1 MDWFEIDRTITQA
14 AMAAM
19 AAMPRGE
26 MDGNNLPAPL
36 EFFFETPHGENV
48 PPFFDTDDPFF
59 DTDDD
64 QVSDNLN
71 IPTFFDN
78 GHNKVPNNLNV
89 PTFFDT
95 DDNQVADNLNVPT
108 IFKYAD
114 DYLCTFEC

>member
-48 PPFFDTDDPFF
+48 PPFFDTDDPFV

-64 QVSDNLN
+64 DDQVPDIDL
-71 IPTFFDN
+71 
-78 GHNKVPNNLNV
+78 
-89 PTFFDT
+89 
-95 DDNQVADNLNVPT
+95 NQVPDNSFLILLIALWHLTTSN
-108 IFKYAD
+108 
-114 DYLCTFEC
+114 